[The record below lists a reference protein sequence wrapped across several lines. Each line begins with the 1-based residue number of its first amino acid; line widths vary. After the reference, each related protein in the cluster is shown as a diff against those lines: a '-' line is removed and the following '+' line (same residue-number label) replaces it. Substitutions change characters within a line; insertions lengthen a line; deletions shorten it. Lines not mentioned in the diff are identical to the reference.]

1 VANSNT
7 PTSSSPTTAP
17 ASAPA
22 ATPNGAPAVAS
33 SDAHAETASRREQ
46 VFRGM
51 ACLDTSNNPRIPQL
65 MKMVGAV
72 SRARTPQEV
81 LLTFGQGMQELSP
94 TDGYISIS
102 TRNCAPGEYRITRM
116 YVDDEQL
123 RFDPKESDPWH
134 HGDQLAVQTG
144 GFFGEIIRSAYPEVI
159 HHLAIHDDLVIGD
172 ALSGFGSM
180 MAVPL
185 FDGGEPMI
193 RKDLHE
199 HVAYAT
205 QRGIR
210 RVSINTNG
218 TMLVAK
224 RRQELIEAGLS
235 HMEVSIDA
243 STADTYL
250 KIRRSPL
257 FDRVVD
263 NTLAYIEE
271 SKAHDPENQVTVS
284 FVLQSDNRHEE
295 QAFRDFWEPKVD
307 RVYIREYHQHNDW
320 VDDHGLFKK
329 RGNPHRHPCPFLWNR
344 LIVFHDGRVRFCEFD
359 WRADHPIGD
368 VRTQTLKEIW
378 HSDAFR
384 ALRQQ
389 HVCGTF
395 DHPFC
400 KSCTDWRQV
409 HWTGL
414 GDDRTDNIVEA
425 A

>member
-1 VANSNT
+1 MSTANMPNT
-7 PTSSSPTTAP
+7 MRESIKRFLPDAVKRQVRRVQPKTKLQRDLELFVLNGTRFEPPLPDFPPMVMLDTTTRCNLTCEHCP
-17 ASAPA
+17 NSALSEDKDFLGDMDD
-22 ATPNGAPAVAS
+22 TVL
-33 SDAHAETASRREQ
+33 
-46 VFRGM
+46 FK
-51 ACLDTSNNPRIPQL
+51 CLDEIAAEAPDT
-65 MKMVGAV
+65 
-72 SRARTPQEV
+72 
-81 LLTFGQGMQELSP
+81 LT
-94 TDGYISIS
+94 
-102 TRNCAPGEYRITRM
+102 R
-116 YVDDEQL
+116 
-123 RFDPKESDPWH
+123 
-134 HGDQLAVQTG
+134 
-144 GFFGEIIRSAYPEVI
+144 
-159 HHLAIHDDLVIGD
+159 
-172 ALSGFGSM
+172 
-180 MAVPL
+180 L

-199 HVAYAT
+199 HIAYAT

-224 RRQELIEAGLS
+224 RRKELIEAGLS

-243 STADTYL
+243 TTPETYL

-257 FDRVVD
+257 FDRVVE

-271 SKAHDPENQVTVS
+271 SKAHDSQNQVTVS
-284 FVLQSDNRHEE
+284 FVLQSDNQHEE
-295 QAFRDFWEPKVD
+295 QTFRDFWEPKVD

-384 ALRQQ
+384 ELRQQ

-395 DHPFC
+395 EHPFC

-414 GDDRTDNIVEA
+414 GDDRADNIVQA